1 MEIQRRDFL
10 LKTGAAGLLLMNNPT
25 GASALEQDGGEVVA
39 WSDHPDPVPAE
50 IASGIKNLTRW
61 EDLNTRITP
70 TNKFFSVNHY
80 NWPILDAAKWQL
92 KVTGQVDKPLTL
104 TLADL
109 KARPRQNVTFTLE
122 CSGNNGFPFFTS
134 AVGTAE
140 WGGTSLADILSAT
153 GIRRNALEIAFF
165 GADKGP
171 EVIHA
176 GTPIEHKFSGTFAR
190 SMSVDDAMNPA
201 NILCY
206 EMNGEALSTDHGA
219 PVRLIVPGWFG
230 IANVKWLTRI
240 DVRDKRLMNR
250 FMGRDYVTVR
260 EEQHDGETVSVESSV
275 GRNLLKSAP
284 SRVVKTGDSYRIDGM
299 AWGGPNSIAAVEVK
313 IDDGPWTKAE
323 LEGSQSPYE
332 WRIWHVEWSPKPG
345 EHTVT
350 SRAIDTAGT
359 VQPAID
365 EPLIAN
371 KKTYWESN
379 GQITRRVQIM

>member
-1 MEIQRRDFL
+1 MELHRRDL
-10 LKTGAAGLLLMNNPT
+10 LVKTGAAGLFLMSAAT
-25 GASALEQDGGEVVA
+25 GATALDQSGGEIVA
-39 WSDHPDPVPAE
+39 WTDQPDPVPAE
-50 IASGIKNLTRW
+50 IAGGIKSLTRW
-61 EDLNTRITP
+61 EDLSTRITP
-70 TNKFFSVNHY
+70 TNKFFAVNHY

-92 KVTGQVDKPLTL
+92 KVTGQVEKPLTL

-109 KARPRQNVTFTLE
+109 KARPRQNATFTLE

-134 AVGTAE
+134 AVGNAE

-153 GIRRNALEIAFF
+153 GIKRNALEVVFY
-165 GADKGP
+165 GADKGD

-176 GTPIEHKFSGTFAR
+176 GSPIEHKFNGTFAR
-190 SMSVDDAMNPA
+190 SMSVDDALNPA

-206 EMNGEALSTDHGA
+206 DMNGASLSADHGA
-219 PVRLIVPGWFG
+219 PVRLIAPGWFG

-240 DVRDKRLMNR
+240 EVRDKRLMNR

-260 EEQHDGETVSVESSV
+260 EEQQDGETVSVESSV

-284 SRVVKTGDSYRIDGM
+284 GRVVKAGNGYRIDGM
-299 AWGGPNSIAAVEVK
+299 AWGGPNSIAAVEVR
-313 IDDGPWTKAE
+313 IDDGPWTKAT
-323 LEGSQSPYE
+323 LDDAQSPYE
-332 WRIWHVEWSPKPG
+332 WRFWHADWSPKPG

-359 VQPAID
+359 VQPAMD
-365 EPLIAN
+365 DPLIAS

-379 GQITRRVQIM
+379 GQITRRVTV